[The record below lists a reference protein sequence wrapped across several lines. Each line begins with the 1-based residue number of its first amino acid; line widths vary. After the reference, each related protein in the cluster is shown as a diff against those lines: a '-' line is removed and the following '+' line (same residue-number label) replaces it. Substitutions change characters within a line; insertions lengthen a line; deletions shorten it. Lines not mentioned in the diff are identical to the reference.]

1 MYAENSISITR
12 LPLSPECAF
21 QNICHLVFV
30 DDILLLCQR
39 DRSYVQILL
48 EQLHVF
54 GQSSGLHINTGKS
67 FIYFGMEL
75 ETVLRRVFSKI
86 LIFLNA
92 ASPSNTLVFL
102 SVLIGSLLASFP
114 LSCMNLNLLYKA
126 GWAINYPMLY
136 KFSLARCNFGS
147 TFSQCPILS
156 STKLHAFARTSYGL
170 VTQPEPSLP

>member
-1 MYAENSISITR
+1 MTFFYYVRGTNLMFRSFWSSCMSLASPADYISIQGS
-12 LPLSPECAF
+12 LSY
-21 QNICHLVFV
+21 ILV
-30 DDILLLCQR
+30 
-39 DRSYVQILL
+39 
-48 EQLHVF
+48 
-54 GQSSGLHINTGKS
+54 
-67 FIYFGMEL
+67 EL
-75 ETVLRRVFSKI
+75 ETVLRRVSSKI

-136 KFSLARCNFGS
+136 KFSLAWCNFGS
-147 TFSQCPILS
+147 TFSPCPILS

-170 VTQPEPSLP
+170 VT